1 MNYPKPTTSTEL
13 YAQLDEIYT
22 LYRIRRG
29 LPEEPE
35 FGSLNISKINYV
47 PPTDEELTAKAT
59 LLLKGKHARE
69 TFERK
74 SKLQSE
80 IDALTLKI
88 FNVNEEKESQTE
100 KIEQSFA
107 EDEKRYRKNSALNG
121 TALSETVTYKLSEL
135 IAERDKKISSI
146 NEKYSERIAELNA
159 LKEAKQTEKEGVE
172 EEYASL
178 HTAEIVSKTEELKK
192 EREEKSAEVDKYNK
206 SVDEK
211 IKKYENYVEEKKS
224 DLKIKYLTIRT
235 IPYSKEELVNIGYYK
250 LCIGRIKEYYSDMT
264 YKEAYNDIKSQSSL
278 CLYLDDFYTSVVYYY
293 RVNAT
298 TNEEFD
304 YS

>member
-13 YAQLDEIYT
+13 YAQLNEIYT
-22 LYRIRRG
+22 MYRIRRE

-35 FGSLNISKINYV
+35 FGSLNITKINYV
-47 PPTDEELTAKAT
+47 PPTDQELTAKAT
-59 LLLKGKHARE
+59 LLLKGKHSRE
-69 TFERK
+69 TFEK
-74 SKLQSE
+74 KAKLQSE
-80 IDALTLKI
+80 IDALALKI
-88 FNVNEEKESQTE
+88 FNLNEEKESQTE

-107 EDEKRYRKNSALNG
+107 EDEKRYKKNCAMNG
-121 TALSETVTYKLSEL
+121 TALSETISVKLSEL

-146 NEKYSERIAELNA
+146 EAKYSERIAELNA
-159 LKEAKQTEKEGVE
+159 LKEAKGTEKAGVDD
-172 EEYASL
+172 EYATL
-178 HTAEIVSKTEELKK
+178 HSAEIVSKTEELKK
-192 EREEKSAEVDKYNK
+192 EREEKTAEVEKYNK

-250 LCIGRIKEYYSDMT
+250 LCIDRIKDYYSDKT
-264 YKEAYNDIKSQSSL
+264 FKEAYSDIKSQSSL

-298 TNEEFD
+298 TNED
-304 YS
+304 LDMS